1 MYLVKVLYQLYLSVY
16 QWLYRYID
24 FLVLFH
30 SIPVPFPSHSC
41 GFQSHSCRFLWIP
54 EDSCRNGRGS
64 VEYCDYVEKRD
75 EKQTQK
81 WDGKG
86 LENIS
91 FSKMV
96 DISVFDV
103 FPFFIHFLCSSC
115 QRALSILF
123 IVTTYGNHLMLI
135 TVHTTEWEK
144 KCFWWTEDQLVKTQ
158 KIFETDR
165 QCWGNDKIKWGLQ

>member
-1 MYLVKVLYQLYLSVY
+1 MTHF
-16 QWLYRYID
+16 W
-24 FLVLFH
+24 F
-30 SIPVPFPSHSC
+30 
-41 GFQSHSCRFLWIP
+41 
-54 EDSCRNGRGS
+54 
-64 VEYCDYVEKRD
+64 DYSEKWN

-81 WDGKG
+81 QDGKR

-123 IVTTYGNHLMLI
+123 IVTPYGNHLMLI

-144 KCFWWTEDQLVKTQ
+144 KHFWWNEDQLVKTQ
-158 KIFETDR
+158 KRFETDR
-165 QCWGNDKIKWGLQ
+165 QCWGNDKIKWGLQWDAEFKAASVLKKHTVSFFAHFSSYFWNFKRLVSQKPFFSSFLWSMSTSTKAIKK